1 MPRELFLTTGKKT
14 KLRNVFANNI
24 STDIKLSKAQ
34 ISKITQSGRSFGSWL
49 GNLGKKAL
57 TNVAILLARN
67 DLPGLVSNLT
77 SSAITKFD
85 KKISGKEAFR
95 EVTFSF
101 SFIYFIYFKWR
112 HEWYYK
118 NYNTIRIIGCINWWS
133 YSNSKRWNKKTRRW
147 IPWSFLAPLATSLV
161 QLVVSSVLK
170 STSRRGV
177 KRAGRRYTIKYF

>member
-85 KKISGKEAFR
+85 RKISGKEAFR
-95 EVTFSF
+95 EGTFSF
-101 SFIYFIYFKWR
+101 SFIYFIYFK
-112 HEWYYK
+112 
-118 NYNTIRIIGCINWWS
+118 
-133 YSNSKRWNKKTRRW
+133 
-147 IPWSFLAPLATSLV
+147 
-161 QLVVSSVLK
+161 
-170 STSRRGV
+170 
-177 KRAGRRYTIKYF
+177 